1 MNTVEGQ
8 VRIRCRRQAAE
19 PVLRASG
26 VLTTAKRLGP
36 AMAALLALASS
47 PPALAR
53 EQAAKRPNIVLILAD
68 DLGFSDL
75 GSYGGEIP
83 TPNLDRL
90 ATQGVRFTQFYN
102 AARCSPTRA
111 SLLTGR
117 TPHARHFPRR
127 TRDGQPIRIGNG
139 TDIPP
144 GPEDTYASYGLE
156 WAHASNTPFRLFK
169 SFVHEGGIA
178 TPSQHAAVRLP
189 ERQHRSAHRGPDHHD
204 AAGHR
209 QPSDAVLAETGLLTA
224 RSDLERSL
232 RGTHPGRLGSRSYR
246 SITAPPDSP
255 GARRHR
261 CPEGLSSAAWER
273 SLES

>member
-117 TPHARHFPRR
+117 TPHAVGIGHLNGPG
-127 TRDGQPIRIGNG
+127 TYPGDLDRDTPTVAELLRKAG
-139 TDIPP
+139 
-144 GPEDTYASYGLE
+144 YA
-156 WAHASNTPFRLFK
+156 T
-169 SFVHEGGIA
+169 
-178 TPSQHAAVRLP
+178 
-189 ERQHRSAHRGPDHHD
+189 
-204 AAGHR
+204 
-209 QPSDAVLAETGLLTA
+209 
-224 RSDLERSL
+224 
-232 RGTHPGRLGSRSYR
+232 
-246 SITAPPDSP
+246 
-255 GARRHR
+255 
-261 CPEGLSSAAWER
+261 
-273 SLES
+273 